1 VDGMG
6 TPGEGLGR
14 CSHALIRGV
23 PESLASGEGAGA
35 GLPALD
41 LAKAQREHGVLGG
54 KLRQRLGLQLLELPP
69 EESLP
74 LGPLLGDTAVIQG
87 DTALITRPWSPA
99 RRPEVDGVRKALQDL
114 GLRIVEMADENAT
127 LDGTDVLFTG
137 REFFVGLSKW
147 TNHRGAEIVADT
159 FRDFA
164 VSTVPVSS
172 PCHLRSFCG
181 MGGPRTVVAG
191 SSDAAQKA
199 VRAMAV
205 LTDHPYASL
214 TLPDDAAAD
223 CLFLRPGLP
232 GVPPFL
238 LHRGGGDLPNS
249 QEALQKL
256 SDVTLVPVSCSE
268 LEKAGAGL
276 SSLCLVFSTRPHS

>member
-1 VDGMG
+1 MHVSFSASSPFCLFSQTGEVKEKTKEISVAGGGDGVDGMG

-99 RRPEVDGVRKALQDL
+99 RRPEVRGVGIKGKEELDL
-114 GLRIVEMADENAT
+114 RG
-127 LDGTDVLFTG
+127 FTNCG
-137 REFFVGLSKW
+137 WECLCP
-147 TNHRGAEIVADT
+147 A
-159 FRDFA
+159 
-164 VSTVPVSS
+164 P
-172 PCHLRSFCG
+172 SF
-181 MGGPRTVVAG
+181 
-191 SSDAAQKA
+191 
-199 VRAMAV
+199 
-205 LTDHPYASL
+205 
-214 TLPDDAAAD
+214 LP
-223 CLFLRPGLP
+223 
-232 GVPPFL
+232 
-238 LHRGGGDLPNS
+238 
-249 QEALQKL
+249 
-256 SDVTLVPVSCSE
+256 
-268 LEKAGAGL
+268 
-276 SSLCLVFSTRPHS
+276 

>member
-1 VDGMG
+1 MDVMG

-99 RRPEVDGVRKALQDL
+99 RRPEVRARVPLLLEDRIARGRVEEGRGEEAL
-114 GLRIVEMADENAT
+114 GLVGN
-127 LDGTDVLFTG
+127 
-137 REFFVGLSKW
+137 RE
-147 TNHRGAEIVADT
+147 
-159 FRDFA
+159 
-164 VSTVPVSS
+164 
-172 PCHLRSFCG
+172 
-181 MGGPRTVVAG
+181 
-191 SSDAAQKA
+191 
-199 VRAMAV
+199 
-205 LTDHPYASL
+205 
-214 TLPDDAAAD
+214 
-223 CLFLRPGLP
+223 
-232 GVPPFL
+232 
-238 LHRGGGDLPNS
+238 
-249 QEALQKL
+249 
-256 SDVTLVPVSCSE
+256 
-268 LEKAGAGL
+268 
-276 SSLCLVFSTRPHS
+276 

>member
-1 VDGMG
+1 MDGMG

-99 RRPEVDGVRKALQDL
+99 RRPEVTPGGAGGHPRLQGRSGVGMSRARSSRPKVDGVRKALQDL

-137 REFFVGLSKW
+137 EAGCPSPELGTGEQGLGDRAIVDLAS
-147 TNHRGAEIVADT
+147 NSSHPPPPPPLNLLASGAQ
-159 FRDFA
+159 
-164 VSTVPVSS
+164 
-172 PCHLRSFCG
+172 
-181 MGGPRTVVAG
+181 AG
-191 SSDAAQKA
+191 SFSW
-199 VRAMAV
+199 
-205 LTDHPYASL
+205 ASPSGP
-214 TLPDDAAAD
+214 TTEEP
-223 CLFLRPGLP
+223 RSWP
-232 GVPPFL
+232 
-238 LHRGGGDLPNS
+238 
-249 QEALQKL
+249 
-256 SDVTLVPVSCSE
+256 T
-268 LEKAGAGL
+268 
-276 SSLCLVFSTRPHS
+276 HSG

>member
-1 VDGMG
+1 MDGMG

-99 RRPEVDGVRKALQDL
+99 RRPEV
-114 GLRIVEMADENAT
+114 
-127 LDGTDVLFTG
+127 
-137 REFFVGLSKW
+137 
-147 TNHRGAEIVADT
+147 
-159 FRDFA
+159 
-164 VSTVPVSS
+164 
-172 PCHLRSFCG
+172 
-181 MGGPRTVVAG
+181 
-191 SSDAAQKA
+191 
-199 VRAMAV
+199 
-205 LTDHPYASL
+205 
-214 TLPDDAAAD
+214 
-223 CLFLRPGLP
+223 
-232 GVPPFL
+232 
-238 LHRGGGDLPNS
+238 RGGRDKG
-249 QEALQKL
+249 KG
-256 SDVTLVPVSCSE
+256 
-268 LEKAGAGL
+268 GAGL
-276 SSLCLVFSTRPHS
+276 AGLYELWVGMSVPRALFPALRSMESAKPFRTLGSGLWRWGMRTRLWMALMFSLPVRLRCLHP

>member
-1 VDGMG
+1 MDGMG

-35 GLPALD
+35 GLPSLD

-99 RRPEVDGVRKALQDL
+99 RRPEVSGRVRVVAGQGGAGGVVAVVGRRLDVWGWQEIGGEDVSGRSLFSQVDGVRKALQDL
-114 GLRIVEMADENAT
+114 GLRIVEMGDENAT

-137 REFFVGLSKW
+137 EA
-147 TNHRGAEIVADT
+147 TRGQ
-159 FRDFA
+159 
-164 VSTVPVSS
+164 
-172 PCHLRSFCG
+172 RSRG
-181 MGGPRTVVAG
+181 
-191 SSDAAQKA
+191 
-199 VRAMAV
+199 
-205 LTDHPYASL
+205 
-214 TLPDDAAAD
+214 
-223 CLFLRPGLP
+223 
-232 GVPPFL
+232 
-238 LHRGGGDLPNS
+238 RGG
-249 QEALQKL
+249 
-256 SDVTLVPVSCSE
+256 TLGTG
-268 LEKAGAGL
+268 KQ
-276 SSLCLVFSTRPHS
+276 SLAD

>member
-1 VDGMG
+1 MDGMG

-35 GLPALD
+35 GFPALD

-87 DTALITRPWSPA
+87 DTALITRPWSPS
-99 RRPEVDGVRKALQDL
+99 RRPEVSAAARFGGLGVRRSWTCGALRVMVGNVSAPRPLSCSKVDGVRKALQDL
-114 GLRIVEMADENAT
+114 GLRIVEMGDENAT
-127 LDGTDVLFTG
+127 LDGTDVLFTGEAEVPASLGFALGSRAGETRPCWALFPTHSGSQTSAASLGSG

-159 FRDFA
+159 FR
-164 VSTVPVSS
+164 V
-172 PCHLRSFCG
+172 RSG
-181 MGGPRTVVAG
+181 T
-191 SSDAAQKA
+191 S
-199 VRAMAV
+199 
-205 LTDHPYASL
+205 
-214 TLPDDAAAD
+214 
-223 CLFLRPGLP
+223 
-232 GVPPFL
+232 FL
-238 LHRGGGDLPNS
+238 LGKRGADGVGGVHGGGA
-249 QEALQKL
+249 E
-256 SDVTLVPVSCSE
+256 
-268 LEKAGAGL
+268 
-276 SSLCLVFSTRPHS
+276 

>member
-1 VDGMG
+1 MG

-99 RRPEVDGVRKALQDL
+99 RRPEVRARVPLCWRTGLPGVGWSKVEGRRLWSWQEIGSEDVSAGSFFSKIDGVRKALQDL
-114 GLRIVEMADENAT
+114 GLRIVEMGDENAT

-137 REFFVGLSKW
+137 EATPMGAWPRETEFGRL
-147 TNHRGAEIVADT
+147 
-159 FRDFA
+159 
-164 VSTVPVSS
+164 
-172 PCHLRSFCG
+172 
-181 MGGPRTVVAG
+181 
-191 SSDAAQKA
+191 
-199 VRAMAV
+199 
-205 LTDHPYASL
+205 
-214 TLPDDAAAD
+214 
-223 CLFLRPGLP
+223 
-232 GVPPFL
+232 
-238 LHRGGGDLPNS
+238 GDLKS
-249 QEALQKL
+249 
-256 SDVTLVPVSCSE
+256 
-268 LEKAGAGL
+268 
-276 SSLCLVFSTRPHS
+276 